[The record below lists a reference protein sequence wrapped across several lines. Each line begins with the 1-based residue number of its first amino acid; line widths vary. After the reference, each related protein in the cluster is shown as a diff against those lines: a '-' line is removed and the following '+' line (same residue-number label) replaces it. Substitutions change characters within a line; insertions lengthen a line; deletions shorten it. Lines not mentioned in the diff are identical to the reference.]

1 MTEAPAE
8 IWDDYRPTGLIELPG
23 LARQANVARVF
34 VKMECERP
42 LGNFK
47 VLGGMVAGLRA
58 LARAAGVVTLRELWS
73 TGISRE
79 SLPRLICAS
88 DGNHGLAVAAAA
100 KRAGSRASI
109 YLPAGV
115 SRFRADRIEALGGEI
130 IQVPGTYDDAVLE
143 AAAAGARGE
152 GLLIPDTTADPNDAV
167 VKDVMAGYALLTQEL
182 VAQFR
187 TDVRDRPSHLFVQAG
202 VGGLAA
208 AMAEGLI
215 DLMREPRRILVVEP
229 ASAACVARAL
239 SAGHPV
245 HIDGNLQ
252 TCAEMQSCGLASAP
266 ALQVLQRHDARSV
279 VVDESELQA
288 AVTVLREAGGPD
300 TTQSGSAGLAG
311 LLHVAAGA
319 DRRGEHQL
327 GLDSNVLLVVTEGP
341 TQLPPA
347 GRPNRRHALK
357 HPIASNQPMK

>member
-23 LARQANVARVF
+23 LAHQANVARVH

-100 KRAGSRASI
+100 NRAGSRASI

-130 IQVPGTYDDAVLE
+130 IQVSGTYDDAVLK
-143 AAAAGARGE
+143 AAASTSVGSITSQQHIYR
-152 GLLIPDTTADPNDAV
+152 LLPQRFRPEV
-167 VKDVMAGYALLTQEL
+167 SGFLSMAIHNHE
-182 VAQFR
+182 
-187 TDVRDRPSHLFVQAG
+187 
-202 VGGLAA
+202 
-208 AMAEGLI
+208 
-215 DLMREPRRILVVEP
+215 
-229 ASAACVARAL
+229 
-239 SAGHPV
+239 
-245 HIDGNLQ
+245 
-252 TCAEMQSCGLASAP
+252 QSVYEQG
-266 ALQVLQRHDARSV
+266 
-279 VVDESELQA
+279 
-288 AVTVLREAGGPD
+288 
-300 TTQSGSAGLAG
+300 
-311 LLHVAAGA
+311 
-319 DRRGEHQL
+319 
-327 GLDSNVLLVVTEGP
+327 
-341 TQLPPA
+341 
-347 GRPNRRHALK
+347 
-357 HPIASNQPMK
+357 M